1 MMKTGKKLAP
11 VIIVFSLCLQFLF
24 PLSASES
31 YPIKRFDIRPAV
43 CVIEEDA
50 DCHSRFVFSWDLAY
64 ATQVCLKSHQHK
76 EFLVCDDNAS
86 FEIELVVDIS
96 DNSYYDL
103 IPQNN
108 THLRESQMIEV
119 QRLNKDVRILHRRIW
134 SVF

>member
-1 MMKTGKKLAP
+1 MMKTGNKLVPA
-11 VIIVFSLCLQFLF
+11 IIVIPLCLQFLF

-64 ATQVCLKSHQHK
+64 STRVCLKSQLNQ
-76 EFLVCDDNAS
+76 EYLVCDNKLS
-86 FEIELVVDIS
+86 VEIELVVKIS
-96 DNSYYDL
+96 ENNLYDL
-103 IPQNN
+103 IPDTYSHQ
-108 THLRESQMIEV
+108 RVSRMIEV
-119 QRLNKDVRILHRRIW
+119 QRLNKDVRILNRRIW